1 MTTHKIELVARFD
14 HQVTGVSVSEDNRI
28 FVNFPRWTEDN
39 AVSVAELTADGSL
52 RPYPDQE
59 WNAWRNA
66 RKDEVSPNDH
76 WVCVQSVVADGRG
89 SLWVL
94 DPAAP
99 AQAHLVSGGAKLV
112 QVDLANDKVVRTI
125 AFDEDT
131 APQGS
136 YLNDVRFS
144 NDGNYAY
151 ITDSGVVGAILVVD
165 LANDKTARLLDGH
178 PSTQMKKGLNVKADG
193 QVLRRPDGRGVEF
206 SADGIELSGDGAW
219 LYWQAIKGDTL
230 YRIPT
235 QVLIERGLKGGD
247 VGDAV
252 EEYGHNGVNDGLLF
266 DRGSNRLFL
275 TSVQDDAIK
284 MRDLDAG
291 PQAEVRMVV
300 QDPRLRWPD
309 TFTQGPDGTIYVTT
323 SHIQDSSFFKPDAP
337 AALPSC
343 GSLLN
348 QIGNDLPAVRLAGRD
363 HGLGHARTV
372 GVHGAVL
379 DHDVVG
385 FRRAGKRA
393 GMARVGQGARCEFA
407 QRRAG
412 RRQHAAPLLGGDGG
426 AKHRAGA
433 APGLGCLARVGE
445 REPVPGGGHPRLAVF
460 GFLRMHGG
468 DGQREHHGEGDR
480 CELFHGGLRV
490 ERIERRQ
497 HSASR
502 RRTISHNCARQG
514 SVTPQSLLSPPHR
527 TC

>member
-1 MTTHKIELVARFD
+1 MTQEHKIELVARFE

-39 AVSVAELTADGSL
+39 AVSVAELKADGAL
-52 RPYPDQE
+52 QPYPNDE

-66 RKDEVSPNDH
+66 RKDEVTPNDH

-112 QVDLANDKVVRTI
+112 QVDLAGDRVVRTV
-125 AFDEDT
+125 AFDEDA

-144 NDGNYAY
+144 DDGKYAY

-165 LANDKTARLLDGH
+165 LENDKTVRLLDGH
-178 PSTQMKKGLNVKADG
+178 PSTQMKKGLNVTADG
-193 QVLRRPDGRGVEF
+193 EVLRRPDGRGVEF

-235 QVLIERGLKGGD
+235 QVLVKRGLKGED

-252 EEYGHNGVNDGLLF
+252 EEYGYNGVNDGLLF
-266 DRGSNRLFL
+266 DRGSNRMFL

-291 PQAEVRMVV
+291 AQAQVQVVV
-300 QDPRLRWPD
+300 QDARLRWPD

-337 AALPSC
+337 AALPTELWKLT
-343 GSLLN
+343 GS
-348 QIGNDLPAVRLAGRD
+348 D
-363 HGLGHARTV
+363 
-372 GVHGAVL
+372 
-379 DHDVVG
+379 
-385 FRRAGKRA
+385 K
-393 GMARVGQGARCEFA
+393 
-407 QRRAG
+407 
-412 RRQHAAPLLGGDGG
+412 
-426 AKHRAGA
+426 
-433 APGLGCLARVGE
+433 
-445 REPVPGGGHPRLAVF
+445 
-460 GFLRMHGG
+460 
-468 DGQREHHGEGDR
+468 
-480 CELFHGGLRV
+480 
-490 ERIERRQ
+490 
-497 HSASR
+497 
-502 RRTISHNCARQG
+502 
-514 SVTPQSLLSPPHR
+514 
-527 TC
+527 